1 MDNLQVI
8 LLEESEFADHNYE
21 LMQSALEYW
30 NTYLIDKNDELF
42 LTVDSLITL
51 NNISLTIVS
60 FLLMLAFAAVK
71 YFYLL
76 HFSLQNKKMA
86 FLKEEFKSRTK
97 LDKFKIKKK
106 NFIFLDYG

>member
-1 MDNLQVI
+1 
-8 LLEESEFADHNYE
+8 
-21 LMQSALEYW
+21 
-30 NTYLIDKNDELF
+30 
-42 LTVDSLITL
+42 
-51 NNISLTIVS
+51 
-60 FLLMLAFAAVK
+60 MLAFAAVK

-106 NFIFLDYG
+106 NFIFLDYGQKYSKTKTEVIFVLRT